1 MSKPF
6 VKGQL
11 VRVPHKGDVIAR
23 IEHMG
28 YTRNGK
34 ITTALVRHPLGKTE
48 DWTWCEW
55 MHQSKLRHVSAI
67 DRLAE
72 VVDEAR

>member
-1 MSKPF
+1 MKPC

-23 IEHMG
+23 VEHMG
-28 YTRNGK
+28 YSRDGK
-34 ITTALVRHPLGKTE
+34 ISTALVRYPLGKTE

-55 MHQSKLRHVSAI
+55 MNHNRLRHVSAVE
-67 DRLAE
+67 RLAE
-72 VVDEAR
+72 LADDEA